1 MSNPVTITVSLSA
14 RGKERFEDRLPE
26 AFTQSD
32 RPEDAPRLYETT
44 DALMKAADEIA
55 CSPTGHVLQWNVP
68 YGSRDHEAIRET
80 LEHLSDDGYAWVRV
94 ETDNYGTEYD
104 CYGLDN
110 EYLVDDERLAFD
122 LEIKREVAVI
132 DIDQRRKVR

>member
-26 AFTQSD
+26 AFKRSD
-32 RPEDAPRLYETT
+32 RPEDAPRLYKTA

-94 ETDNYGTEYD
+94 ETDDYGAEYD
-104 CYGLDN
+104 CYGRHG
-110 EYLVDDERLAFD
+110 EYLVNDERLAFD
-122 LEIKREVAVI
+122 LGIEHKATVI
-132 DIDQRRKVR
+132 GID